1 MGRFRTMCKDNE
13 PKDFNSY
20 YNKKRGITTYTFLKT
35 TQNSCSNNAV
45 NDSTVQTPLLHC
57 AHPSHCGLIQSP
69 GPFTWLE
76 PSTVTVLSLLTFGLG
91 ALPEWPDPAVLTL
104 LHVDSAVEG
113 GVTGMGWGPCGSG
126 R

>member
-1 MGRFRTMCKDNE
+1 MGLNLSKL
-13 PKDFNSY
+13 PKYHSY
-20 YNKKRGITTYTFLKT
+20 DCESMVMHNIMP
-35 TQNSCSNNAV
+35 V
-45 NDSTVQTPLLHC
+45 HDSTVQTQLHC
-57 AHPSHCGLIQSP
+57 AHHCGVVQSP
-69 GPFTWLE
+69 GPLTWLE

-104 LHVDSAVEG
+104 LRVDSAVEG